1 MEECLMLVL
10 SRKIN
15 ESIIIAGGIKVTV
28 VKIDGNK
35 VRLAFEAPPEV
46 SILREE
52 LHNLKKEFDLPVEAD
67 EPALMGA
74 V

>member
-1 MEECLMLVL
+1 MLVL
-10 SRKIN
+10 SRKVN
-15 ESIIIAGGIKVTV
+15 ESIIIDGGIKVTV

-35 VRLAFEAPPEV
+35 IRLAFEAPPEV

-52 LHNLKKEFDLPVEAD
+52 LHHLKQEFAETVEAQ
-67 EPALMGA
+67 EPIL

>member
-10 SRKIN
+10 SRKLN
-15 ESIIIAGGIKVTV
+15 ESILIDGGIKVTV

-46 SILREE
+46 TILREE
-52 LHNLKKEFDLPVEAD
+52 LHAVKQEFDLPLS
-67 EPALMGA
+67 EPDLAC
-74 V
+74 VI

>member
-1 MEECLMLVL
+1 MLVL
-10 SRKIN
+10 SRKLN

-52 LHNLKKEFDLPVEAD
+52 LHLLKREFELPVEAN
-67 EPALMGA
+67 ESALVGA

>member
-1 MEECLMLVL
+1 MLVL
-10 SRKIN
+10 SRKVN

-35 VRLAFEAPPEV
+35 IRLAFEAPPEV

-52 LHNLKKEFDLPVEAD
+52 LHKLKQEFAEPIEAKESVLV
-67 EPALMGA
+67 
-74 V
+74 